1 MPLLIVH
8 ANSLSI
14 AGDTVASKDLFLFTY
29 TKLHGLPPK
38 VRGVLGEGYLRNF
51 DVLIDYRHQV
61 IQLESGLGSMAKT
74 LKGEHLPVQLSGTVR
89 GEPTHGRLIVT
100 GHIRELGDNSMYLVL
115 TPVPT
120 TSPSF
125 GKNWVLAQSGRRSW
139 TPVSDHRASPR

>member
-1 MPLLIVH
+1 LYSVARVRNQSWDLGVPCPFDVH

-38 VRGVLGEGYLRNF
+38 VRGVLGEDYLRNF

-89 GEPTHGRLIVT
+89 GEP
-100 GHIRELGDNSMYLVL
+100 
-115 TPVPT
+115 PT
-120 TSPSF
+120 
-125 GKNWVLAQSGRRSW
+125 
-139 TPVSDHRASPR
+139 DASL